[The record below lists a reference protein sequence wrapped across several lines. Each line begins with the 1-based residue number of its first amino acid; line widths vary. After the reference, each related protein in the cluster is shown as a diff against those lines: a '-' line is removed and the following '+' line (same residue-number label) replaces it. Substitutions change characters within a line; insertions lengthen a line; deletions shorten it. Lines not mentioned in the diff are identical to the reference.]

1 MRTTRRPS
9 RPLLALLGAVVI
21 AGLVAACSP
30 PDETDE
36 VGPQV
41 APEAGAL
48 PVTLEQVYA
57 PVTVE
62 NGTARIAAMGVGDAD
77 TLLALWIKPTAIA
90 TFGDPKQT
98 TSPWNAELIGDSS
111 PTYLPT
117 VSSEFGTAIDTTLAT
132 DPGLITAIGAD
143 PSREQFNSLRK
154 VAPTVLRPA
163 QFSAWQVPWEAQA
176 TQVGKAVGLPKAT
189 AAKIAETNALLAGLR
204 RDHPQFA
211 GKTAVVVTG
220 APDGTV
226 SIYSGGDGRGQTL
239 AGYGFTFP
247 PALQPALTNGFYG
260 SLSAERL
267 DLLDSADLV
276 VAVDWQGSNDQLRR
290 NAAFTSLDVVRSGR
304 VAYLDQ
310 EVGTAMSVPTVLTI
324 PWVAGKALDPI
335 TASVR

>member
-1 MRTTRRPS
+1 M
-9 RPLLALLGAVVI
+9 
-21 AGLVAACSP
+21 
-30 PDETDE
+30 
-36 VGPQV
+36 
-41 APEAGAL
+41 
-48 PVTLEQVYA
+48 
-57 PVTVE
+57 
-62 NGTARIAAMGVGDAD
+62 
-77 TLLALWIKPTAIA
+77 
-90 TFGDPKQT
+90 
-98 TSPWNAELIGDSS
+98 
-111 PTYLPT
+111 
-117 VSSEFGTAIDTTLAT
+117 
-132 DPGLITAIGAD
+132 
-143 PSREQFNSLRK
+143 
-154 VAPTVLRPA
+154 
-163 QFSAWQVPWEAQA
+163 
-176 TQVGKAVGLPKAT
+176 
-189 AAKIAETNALLAGLR
+189 
-204 RDHPQFA
+204 
-211 GKTAVVVTG
+211 VVTG

-335 TASVR
+335 TAAVR